1 MRGTRHLLKPM
12 SSRMQ
17 QVSVRPALEAVLDAA
32 AARPPSTEA
41 SPSQSRGLSLGGL
54 RRGFVTPSAL
64 VLAAS
69 LLVAATVYA
78 QFDISGTWELTF
90 ESPQGPATIDVIFK
104 QVGESV
110 DGSVATP
117 LGIIDFTG
125 ALINNAL
132 TMASKLDL
140 QGNKLD
146 IAMKAKVSGDTMA
159 GNLAVGGLGEI
170 PWTAKRKPGTTRS
183 AGTTT
188 APEAAAAADISGKWD
203 IAMAMR
209 GGATFATIATLKQAG
224 EQITGSLN
232 GQAGDEP
239 VTGTMV
245 GTALTLQFRAATT
258 QGDVAI
264 IMRGELGADGFSGK
278 LSLPGVG
285 EIDWTGTRTK

>member
-1 MRGTRHLLKPM
+1 MEPGC
-12 SSRMQ
+12 
-17 QVSVRPALEAVLDAA
+17 
-32 AARPPSTEA
+32 PPSC
-41 SPSQSRGLSLGGL
+41 SRRLCS
-54 RRGFVTPSAL
+54 
-64 VLAAS
+64 
-69 LLVAATVYA
+69 VAATVLG
-78 QFDISGTWELTF
+78 QIDISGTWEVTF
-90 ESPQGPATIDVIFK
+90 ESPQGPATIDVTFK

-117 LGIIDFTG
+117 MGAVDFTG

-132 TMASKLDL
+132 TMSSKLDL

-159 GNLAVGGLGEI
+159 GNLVVGGLGEI
-170 PWTAKRKPGTTRS
+170 PWTAKRKPGQRP
-183 AGTTT
+183 AGPGAAT
-188 APEAAAAADISGKWD
+188 APAAAAAVDVSGKWD
-203 IAMAMR
+203 IAMVMS

-245 GTALTLQFRAATT
+245 GKALTLQFRAATA

-264 IMRGELGADGFSGK
+264 TMIGELGADGFSGK
-278 LSLPGVG
+278 LTLPGVG
-285 EIDWTGTRTK
+285 EVDWTGTRTK